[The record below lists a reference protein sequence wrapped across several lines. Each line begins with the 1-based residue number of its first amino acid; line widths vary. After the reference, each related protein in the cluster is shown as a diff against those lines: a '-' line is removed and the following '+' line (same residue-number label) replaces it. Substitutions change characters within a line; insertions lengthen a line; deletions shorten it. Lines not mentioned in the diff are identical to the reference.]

1 MQFYTLQTQ
10 DIGRW
15 LYEMES
21 ELRQNIPILFYHI
34 WDDLPDPH
42 YNRDYYESCDWL
54 GCISR
59 QTYGIVS
66 RVGKLIQ
73 KQSNHLKIGRVDY
86 VPHGINSNTYKPTV
100 PQDFNDKVLV
110 VKIINLFYFG

>member
-1 MQFYTLQTQ
+1 MLFYTLQTQ
-10 DIGRW
+10 DIGDGCMIW
-15 LYEMES
+15 A

-66 RVGKLIQ
+66 RVGNID
-73 KQSNHLKIGRVDY
+73 SETI
-86 VPHGINSNTYKPTV
+86 KPT
-100 PQDFNDKVLV
+100 
-110 VKIINLFYFG
+110 